1 MTTPDEPVRTV
12 APPAEPSEARV
23 ALAPGPGH
31 SRAEWEQAA
40 AAVLRKAR
48 RLDEDDADDLV
59 WQRLAT
65 TTLDGIVVTPLGTPE
80 ALAELR
86 TAGRPTRA
94 GEWDVRGWFAD
105 PDPTRTAADVATDL
119 DNGVTSLWLQVG
131 AGGLDPDDLA
141 RALDG
146 VLLDVAPVVLQASD
160 PVAAAEAFAALARV
174 STGRTTGGGSPTGL
188 AEGTNLGA
196 DPLGAA
202 ARLSTDPATAD
213 IDDVVRAVAEI
224 AVDLGC
230 RAVVVD
236 GTAVHDLGAS
246 DAQELGWS
254 LAVGAAYLRSLVA
267 AGHSTVD
274 AAGLVDFRYAATDE
288 QFATIAKLRAAR
300 RLWARVL
307 ELSGVPADARTQRQH
322 AVTSRPMMTKYDPW
336 VNMLRTCVA
345 AFAAGVGGADA
356 VTVLPFDV
364 RLGLPD
370 AFGRRIARN
379 TSALLVHESHVAR
392 VADPAGGAYAVEKLT
407 DDLALAAWAELD
419 RLEAA
424 GGAAAALADGSFGS
438 RVAAVVDE
446 RAGQIARRQRPL
458 TGISEFPNLAETLPE
473 RRPYADGVPAVR
485 PYGEPFEALRDE
497 PVAQPV
503 FLATMGTV
511 AAHTARAS
519 FATNLLAAGGIRVVN
534 PGRTDDAGTVL
545 AAYDGQPVVCLAGSD
560 AAYAAWGAELV
571 AALRDAGAR
580 RIVLAGKAGPKTV
593 PADLVDDTC
602 ALGVDALDFLR
613 RTRTALTTAQDEG
626 PA

>member
-1 MTTPDEPVRTV
+1 MTPPADSAHPV
-12 APPAEPSEARV
+12 APPHEPEIEQI
-23 ALAPGPGH
+23 ALESGTAH
-31 SRAEWEQAA
+31 SRDEWEHVA

-48 RLDEDDADDLV
+48 RLGADDPDDLV
-59 WQRLAT
+59 WDRLAT
-65 TTLDGIVVTPLGTPE
+65 TTLDGIAITPLGTPE
-80 ALAELR
+80 ALAGLR
-86 TAGRPTRA
+86 TSGRPTRA
-94 GEWDVRGWFAD
+94 GAWDVRGWFAD
-105 PDPTRTAADVATDL
+105 PDPKITAADVATDL

-131 AGGLDPDDLA
+131 DGGVAPDDLA

-146 VLLDVAPVVLQASD
+146 VRLDVAPVVLQASH
-160 PVAAAEAFAALARV
+160 PVAAAEAFAALAGV
-174 STGRTTGGGSPTGL
+174 STGSTTAL

-202 ARLSTDPATAD
+202 ARVSTGSTT
-213 IDDVVRAVAEI
+213 DDCDEAVRAVAEI
-224 AVDLGC
+224 ASRLGC
-230 RAVVVD
+230 RALVVD

-246 DAQELGWS
+246 DAQELGWT

-267 AGHSTVD
+267 AGHSVSD
-274 AAGLVDFRYAATDE
+274 AADLVDFRYAATDE

-307 ELSGVPADARTQRQH
+307 ELSEVAPDARSQRQH

-336 VNMLRTCVA
+336 VNLLRTCVA

-370 AFGRRIARN
+370 AFGRRVARN

-392 VADPAGGAYAVEKLT
+392 VVDPAGGAYAVEKLT
-407 DDLALAAWAELD
+407 DDLAFAAWAELD
-419 RLEAA
+419 RIEAA
-424 GGAAAALADGSFGS
+424 GGAAAALADGSFGA
-438 RVAAVVDE
+438 RVAAVVDT
-446 RAGQIARRQRPL
+446 RDGQVARRERPL
-458 TGISEFPNLAETLPE
+458 TGLSEFPNLAETLPE
-473 RRPYADGVPAVR
+473 RRPYADGALLVR
-485 PYGEPFEALRDE
+485 PYGQAFEALRDD
-497 PVAQPV
+497 PATQPV

-519 FATNLLAAGGIRVVN
+519 FATNLLAAGGVPVVN
-534 PGRTDDAGTVL
+534 PGRTDDVEAVL

-571 AALRDAGAR
+571 NALRDAGAR
-580 RIVLAGKAGPKTV
+580 RVVLAGTAGERTIR
-593 PADLVDDTC
+593 AGLVDDTC

-613 RTRTALTTAQDEG
+613 RTRAALNVTAEG
-626 PA
+626 EVPA